1 MSQRGQQHTICSDL
15 DTPVCL
21 QFLSKTQDDDNCPAV
36 VSCDNVMCLS
46 VPGTCVLG
54 ERGRGRGG
62 KGRER
67 WESRPWQGRPGIGCI
82 SEQLSRGPGASDL
95 LLRRNAGAESWLDAT
110 ADGSASLGLAR
121 LQNRWPGLR
130 GPAHCSDDISSCLY
144 CDHTDTLSILKGT
157 RHFCEFSSSIHSP
170 TGAALR
176 TKSSCM
182 SGSGRRIADSSQSAV
197 RAQAERTH

>member
-1 MSQRGQQHTICSDL
+1 MSQRGQRHTICSEL
-15 DTPVCL
+15 DTPLCL
-21 QFLSKTQDDDNCPAV
+21 QFLSKKRDDDNCPTV

-54 ERGRGRGG
+54 DRGRRRGG
-62 KGRER
+62 TAGRDG
-67 WESRPWQGRPGIGCI
+67 SRGPGKEDLASGA
-82 SEQLSRGPGASDL
+82 SRNSSVGPGASDL
-95 LLRRNAGAESWLDAT
+95 LLRRNTGAESWLDVT

-121 LQNRWPGLR
+121 LQNGRPGPR
-130 GPAHCSDDISSCLY
+130 GPAHCSDDMSSCLC
-144 CDHTDTLSILKGT
+144 CDHTDPLSILKGT

-176 TKSSCM
+176 TKRSCM

-197 RAQAERTH
+197 RARAERTH